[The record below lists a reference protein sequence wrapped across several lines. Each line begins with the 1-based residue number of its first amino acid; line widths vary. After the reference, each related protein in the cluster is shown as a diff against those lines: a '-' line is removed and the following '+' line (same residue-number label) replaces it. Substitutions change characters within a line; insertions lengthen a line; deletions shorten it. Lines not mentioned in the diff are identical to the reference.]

1 MKMKLVAVSVLTV
14 IMSAPFAQSTSLESV
29 KLETDVDKV
38 SYSIGVDLGTNIQK
52 KGIEI
57 SVNALARGVSDGMS
71 DTAPRLLTDDQ
82 RKETLLAFQKKMMTK
97 ATVEYEKLAKD
108 NQVKGQAFLTENKKK
123 KGVVTLPS
131 GLQYEIIKSTEGQKP
146 VATDTVTVEYTGTL
160 LDGKVFDST
169 AQSGKS
175 ATFPLNQ
182 VIPGW
187 TEGLQLMPA
196 GSVFKFYIPSN
207 LAYGAKSVGDVI
219 GPNATLIF
227 EVHLIS
233 IEEPKKNK

>member
-1 MKMKLVAVSVLTV
+1 MKMKLAAVSVLTV

-38 SYSIGVDLGTNIQK
+38 SYSIGVDLGSNIQK
-52 KGIEI
+52 KGIDI
-57 SVNALARGVSDGMS
+57 NVSALARGISDGMS
-71 DTAPRLLTDDQ
+71 DGPRLLTDDQ
-82 RKETLLAFQKKMMTK
+82 RKETLVAFQKKMMAK

-108 NQVKGQAFLTENKKK
+108 NQVKGQAFLAENKKK
-123 KGVVTLPS
+123 NGVVTLPS
-131 GLQYEIIKSTEGQKP
+131 GLQYEIIKNAKGPKP

-169 AQSGKS
+169 AQSGKN

-187 TEGLQLMPA
+187 TEGLQLMPT
-196 GSVFKFYIPSN
+196 GSVWKFYIPSN
-207 LAYGAKSVGDVI
+207 LAYGTKSVGDVI

-233 IEEPKKNK
+233 IEPNKK